1 MPQLAFVRYLVS
13 SVLLFFFLRG
23 LSVFKFEKIKYGQV
37 ISFSQ
42 FDFEYNDTILLD
54 GQIRRLYLKVQ
65 RLTVYHFKNVF

>member
-1 MPQLAFVRYLVS
+1 MRQLAFVRYLVS

>member
-1 MPQLAFVRYLVS
+1 MRQLAFVRYLVS
-13 SVLLFFFLRG
+13 SVLLFCFLRG

-42 FDFEYNDTILLD
+42 FDLEYNDTILLD
-54 GQIRRLYLKVQ
+54 GRIRRLYLKVQ

>member
-1 MPQLAFVRYLVS
+1 MRQLAFVRYLVS
-13 SVLLFFFLRG
+13 SVLLFCFLRG
-23 LSVFKFEKIKYGQV
+23 LSVFKFEKIEYGQV

-42 FDFEYNDTILLD
+42 FDFEYNDTILLG

>member
-1 MPQLAFVRYLVS
+1 MRQLAFVRYLVS

-23 LSVFKFEKIKYGQV
+23 LNVFKFEKIKYGQV
-37 ISFSQ
+37 ISFCQ
-42 FDFEYNDTILLD
+42 FDLEYNDTILLD